1 MAETAA
7 RVVGERK
14 RRRSEGD
21 EQQSARHMSGAANG
35 TGAVAVNG
43 GHERASG
50 RDAREEKHE
59 EDASSS
65 VVNGH
70 GVHAEGDEET
80 KQSEGEMT
88 NGGAS
93 GHEGHAG
100 SNAESGDEDEEED
113 DDVLVVLELVD
124 FKNHPI
130 FDDYRSIRI
139 EVCVRV
145 CIHGTVDSASTYSS
159 LSNGD
164 YGDDDDGQGIDTA
177 APVLQIGEYT
187 LYGQLEETVGTN
199 FFYDTTCRTRENK
212 YEYVGQTT
220 KKIRFTIVPPEP

>member
-21 EQQSARHMSGAANG
+21 EQQSARHMSGAASG

-139 EVCVRV
+139 E
-145 CIHGTVDSASTYSS
+145 
-159 LSNGD
+159 
-164 YGDDDDGQGIDTA
+164 GIDTA